1 MSKHLSKK
9 MLELNEIM
17 KETDDL
23 YRNLAKKF
31 KMSDCMIWILYILRE
46 DDRSVT
52 QSDICN
58 MMYMPKQTVNSSL
71 KKMEAEGYIELLNIN
86 DKRSK
91 QVCLTEK
98 GVDLANNTV
107 DIIISK
113 ENKSLYHAA
122 AVTVSNFILG
132 LVNNSLTYLKDCGF
146 SEEIAME
153 ALYPLI
159 EFNLKNIKE
168 NGIMESLTGP
178 VERGDLETITSHCKV
193 LNQRDKKMYKL
204 LSENILSIAEMKNK
218 QRNYEKIREYLK
230 R

>member
-113 ENKSLYHAA
+113 ENNALSKMDKEEQALFINLFKKYKDLLKEQSL
-122 AVTVSNFILG
+122 
-132 LVNNSLTYLKDCGF
+132 
-146 SEEIAME
+146 
-153 ALYPLI
+153 
-159 EFNLKNIKE
+159 
-168 NGIMESLTGP
+168 
-178 VERGDLETITSHCKV
+178 
-193 LNQRDKKMYKL
+193 
-204 LSENILSIAEMKNK
+204 
-218 QRNYEKIREYLK
+218 
-230 R
+230 

>member
-71 KKMEAEGYIELLNIN
+71 KKMEAEGYIELLSIN

-113 ENKSLYHAA
+113 ENNALSKMDEKEQELLI
-122 AVTVSNFILG
+122 NLLRKFNDL
-132 LVNNSLTYLKDCGF
+132 LKDSF
-146 SEEIAME
+146 LEI
-153 ALYPLI
+153 
-159 EFNLKNIKE
+159 
-168 NGIMESLTGP
+168 
-178 VERGDLETITSHCKV
+178 
-193 LNQRDKKMYKL
+193 
-204 LSENILSIAEMKNK
+204 
-218 QRNYEKIREYLK
+218 
-230 R
+230 

>member
-71 KKMEAEGYIELLNIN
+71 KKMEAEGDIELLSIN

-113 ENKSLYHAA
+113 ENNALSKMDKEEQAL
-122 AVTVSNFILG
+122 FINLFKKYKD
-132 LVNNSLTYLKDCGF
+132 LLKESF
-146 SEEIAME
+146 MEI
-153 ALYPLI
+153 
-159 EFNLKNIKE
+159 
-168 NGIMESLTGP
+168 
-178 VERGDLETITSHCKV
+178 
-193 LNQRDKKMYKL
+193 
-204 LSENILSIAEMKNK
+204 
-218 QRNYEKIREYLK
+218 
-230 R
+230 

>member
-23 YRNLAKKF
+23 YRNLAQKF

-113 ENKSLYHAA
+113 ENNALSKMDKEEQAL
-122 AVTVSNFILG
+122 FINLFKKYKD
-132 LVNNSLTYLKDCGF
+132 LLKESF
-146 SEEIAME
+146 MEI
-153 ALYPLI
+153 
-159 EFNLKNIKE
+159 
-168 NGIMESLTGP
+168 
-178 VERGDLETITSHCKV
+178 
-193 LNQRDKKMYKL
+193 
-204 LSENILSIAEMKNK
+204 
-218 QRNYEKIREYLK
+218 
-230 R
+230 

>member
-31 KMSDCMIWILYILRE
+31 KMSYCMIWILYILRE

-71 KKMEAEGYIELLNIN
+71 KKMESEGYIELLNIN

-113 ENKSLYHAA
+113 ENNALSKMDKEEQAL
-122 AVTVSNFILG
+122 FINLFKKYKD
-132 LVNNSLTYLKDCGF
+132 LLKESF
-146 SEEIAME
+146 MEI
-153 ALYPLI
+153 
-159 EFNLKNIKE
+159 
-168 NGIMESLTGP
+168 
-178 VERGDLETITSHCKV
+178 
-193 LNQRDKKMYKL
+193 
-204 LSENILSIAEMKNK
+204 
-218 QRNYEKIREYLK
+218 
-230 R
+230 

>member
-71 KKMEAEGYIELLNIN
+71 KKMESEGSIELLNIN

-91 QVCLTEK
+91 QVCLT
-98 GVDLANNTV
+98 DLL
-107 DIIISK
+107 K
-113 ENKSLYHAA
+113 ES
-122 AVTVSNFILG
+122 FM
-132 LVNNSLTYLKDCGF
+132 
-146 SEEIAME
+146 EI
-153 ALYPLI
+153 
-159 EFNLKNIKE
+159 
-168 NGIMESLTGP
+168 
-178 VERGDLETITSHCKV
+178 
-193 LNQRDKKMYKL
+193 
-204 LSENILSIAEMKNK
+204 
-218 QRNYEKIREYLK
+218 
-230 R
+230 

>member
-1 MSKHLSKK
+1 MKNNSSKR
-9 MLELNEIM
+9 MLEFNEVM
-17 KETDDL
+17 KENNDL
-23 YRNLAKKF
+23 YSNLAKKF

-71 KKMEAEGYIELLNIN
+71 KKMEAEGYIEILSIN

-113 ENKSLYHAA
+113 ENNALSKMDKEEQAL
-122 AVTVSNFILG
+122 FINLFKKYKD
-132 LVNNSLTYLKDCGF
+132 LLKESF
-146 SEEIAME
+146 MEI
-153 ALYPLI
+153 
-159 EFNLKNIKE
+159 
-168 NGIMESLTGP
+168 
-178 VERGDLETITSHCKV
+178 
-193 LNQRDKKMYKL
+193 
-204 LSENILSIAEMKNK
+204 
-218 QRNYEKIREYLK
+218 
-230 R
+230 

>member
-1 MSKHLSKK
+1 MSNHLSKK

-71 KKMEAEGYIELLNIN
+71 KKMESEGYIELLNIN

-113 ENKSLYHAA
+113 ENNALSKMDKEEQAL
-122 AVTVSNFILG
+122 FINLFKKYKD
-132 LVNNSLTYLKDCGF
+132 LLKESF
-146 SEEIAME
+146 MEI
-153 ALYPLI
+153 
-159 EFNLKNIKE
+159 
-168 NGIMESLTGP
+168 
-178 VERGDLETITSHCKV
+178 
-193 LNQRDKKMYKL
+193 
-204 LSENILSIAEMKNK
+204 
-218 QRNYEKIREYLK
+218 
-230 R
+230 

>member
-1 MSKHLSKK
+1 
-9 MLELNEIM
+9 M

-71 KKMEAEGYIELLNIN
+71 KKMESEGYIELLNIN

-113 ENKSLYHAA
+113 ENNALSKMDKEEQAL
-122 AVTVSNFILG
+122 FINLFKK
-132 LVNNSLTYLKDCGF
+132 YKDLF
-146 SEEIAME
+146 KESFMEI
-153 ALYPLI
+153 
-159 EFNLKNIKE
+159 
-168 NGIMESLTGP
+168 
-178 VERGDLETITSHCKV
+178 
-193 LNQRDKKMYKL
+193 
-204 LSENILSIAEMKNK
+204 
-218 QRNYEKIREYLK
+218 
-230 R
+230 

>member
-71 KKMEAEGYIELLNIN
+71 KKMESEGYIELLNIN

-113 ENKSLYHAA
+113 ENNALSKMDEKEQELLI
-122 AVTVSNFILG
+122 NLLRKF
-132 LVNNSLTYLKDCGF
+132 NNLLKDSF
-146 SEEIAME
+146 SEI
-153 ALYPLI
+153 
-159 EFNLKNIKE
+159 
-168 NGIMESLTGP
+168 
-178 VERGDLETITSHCKV
+178 
-193 LNQRDKKMYKL
+193 
-204 LSENILSIAEMKNK
+204 
-218 QRNYEKIREYLK
+218 
-230 R
+230 

>member
-17 KETDDL
+17 KENDDL

-113 ENKSLYHAA
+113 ENNALSKMDKEEQAL
-122 AVTVSNFILG
+122 FINLFKKYKD
-132 LVNNSLTYLKDCGF
+132 LLKESF
-146 SEEIAME
+146 MEI
-153 ALYPLI
+153 
-159 EFNLKNIKE
+159 
-168 NGIMESLTGP
+168 
-178 VERGDLETITSHCKV
+178 
-193 LNQRDKKMYKL
+193 
-204 LSENILSIAEMKNK
+204 
-218 QRNYEKIREYLK
+218 
-230 R
+230 

>member
-71 KKMEAEGYIELLNIN
+71 KKMEAEGYIELLSIN

-113 ENKSLYHAA
+113 ENNALSKMDKEEHAL
-122 AVTVSNFILG
+122 FINLFKKYKD
-132 LVNNSLTYLKDCGF
+132 LLKESF
-146 SEEIAME
+146 MEI
-153 ALYPLI
+153 
-159 EFNLKNIKE
+159 
-168 NGIMESLTGP
+168 
-178 VERGDLETITSHCKV
+178 
-193 LNQRDKKMYKL
+193 
-204 LSENILSIAEMKNK
+204 
-218 QRNYEKIREYLK
+218 
-230 R
+230 

>member
-58 MMYMPKQTVNSSL
+58 IMYMPKQTVNSSL
-71 KKMEAEGYIELLNIN
+71 KKMESEGYIELLNIN

-113 ENKSLYHAA
+113 ENNALSKMDKEEQAL
-122 AVTVSNFILG
+122 FINLFKKYKD
-132 LVNNSLTYLKDCGF
+132 LLKESF
-146 SEEIAME
+146 MEI
-153 ALYPLI
+153 
-159 EFNLKNIKE
+159 
-168 NGIMESLTGP
+168 
-178 VERGDLETITSHCKV
+178 
-193 LNQRDKKMYKL
+193 
-204 LSENILSIAEMKNK
+204 
-218 QRNYEKIREYLK
+218 
-230 R
+230 

>member
-9 MLELNEIM
+9 MLELNETM

-23 YRNLAKKF
+23 YKNLAKKF

-113 ENKSLYHAA
+113 ENNALSKMDKEEQAL
-122 AVTVSNFILG
+122 FINLFKKYKD
-132 LVNNSLTYLKDCGF
+132 LLKESF
-146 SEEIAME
+146 MEI
-153 ALYPLI
+153 
-159 EFNLKNIKE
+159 
-168 NGIMESLTGP
+168 
-178 VERGDLETITSHCKV
+178 
-193 LNQRDKKMYKL
+193 
-204 LSENILSIAEMKNK
+204 
-218 QRNYEKIREYLK
+218 
-230 R
+230 

>member
-58 MMYMPKQTVNSSL
+58 MMFMPKQTVNSSL
-71 KKMEAEGYIELLNIN
+71 KKMESEGYIELLNIN

-113 ENKSLYHAA
+113 ENNALSKMDKEEQAL
-122 AVTVSNFILG
+122 FINLFKKYKD
-132 LVNNSLTYLKDCGF
+132 LLKESF
-146 SEEIAME
+146 MEI
-153 ALYPLI
+153 
-159 EFNLKNIKE
+159 
-168 NGIMESLTGP
+168 
-178 VERGDLETITSHCKV
+178 
-193 LNQRDKKMYKL
+193 
-204 LSENILSIAEMKNK
+204 
-218 QRNYEKIREYLK
+218 
-230 R
+230 

>member
-71 KKMEAEGYIELLNIN
+71 KKMESEGYIELLNIN

-113 ENKSLYHAA
+113 EN
-122 AVTVSNFILG
+122 N
-132 LVNNSLTYLKDCGF
+132 
-146 SEEIAME
+146 
-153 ALYPLI
+153 AL
-159 EFNLKNIKE
+159 
-168 NGIMESLTGP
+168 S
-178 VERGDLETITSHCKV
+178 
-193 LNQRDKKMYKL
+193 KMYKEEQALFINLFKKYKDL
-204 LSENILSIAEMKNK
+204 LK
-218 QRNYEKIREYLK
+218 
-230 R
+230 

>member
-31 KMSDCMIWILYILRE
+31 KMSDCMMWILYILRE
-46 DDRSVT
+46 DDRAVT

-58 MMYMPKQTVNSSL
+58 LMCMPKQTVNSSL

-107 DIIISK
+107 DRIISK
-113 ENKSLYHAA
+113 ENNALSKMDNEEQAL
-122 AVTVSNFILG
+122 FINLFKKYKD
-132 LVNNSLTYLKDCGF
+132 LLKESF
-146 SEEIAME
+146 MEI
-153 ALYPLI
+153 
-159 EFNLKNIKE
+159 
-168 NGIMESLTGP
+168 
-178 VERGDLETITSHCKV
+178 
-193 LNQRDKKMYKL
+193 
-204 LSENILSIAEMKNK
+204 
-218 QRNYEKIREYLK
+218 
-230 R
+230 

>member
-107 DIIISK
+107 YIIISK
-113 ENKSLYHAA
+113 ENNALSKMDKEEQAL
-122 AVTVSNFILG
+122 FINLFKKYKD
-132 LVNNSLTYLKDCGF
+132 LLKESF
-146 SEEIAME
+146 MEI
-153 ALYPLI
+153 
-159 EFNLKNIKE
+159 
-168 NGIMESLTGP
+168 
-178 VERGDLETITSHCKV
+178 
-193 LNQRDKKMYKL
+193 
-204 LSENILSIAEMKNK
+204 
-218 QRNYEKIREYLK
+218 
-230 R
+230 